1 MDGRKGAS
9 RGYVLDPRPIEA
21 SFRTFVKRDLE
32 AIRPGLTRDRQAGRS
47 VDPTVKEFRGVHSVL
62 VTDPLNPP
70 FEVDASTVMQV
81 TLRILECFKLR
92 HVRVQCVKPLVK
104 ELLVHVFW
112 VAYLCSFQRNGEEFL
127 GALREH
133 IANKWSKLPVIIPQA
148 CRDATLLVLPF
159 LMAEAVMDAFRESF
173 PASQPF
179 FAADGFDEHIYGI
192 VVREL
197 TGIEVCSATVVA
209 IKQRHFPTRKKATR
223 GGEPFRVAYHDGE
236 PTATKCG
243 GDAKQISPSKSSR
256 SWTSASRCA
265 SAGLLTTKVSPMLEL
280 KTSSSTI
287 FTTWDNGIVVQFRP
301 QAKARS
307 AGPVSVQESAKSAG
321 VFGGSRE
328 GEDAADEREKEKEK
342 PRRSGNQRRNR
353 RPTGGALVEGSARVR
368 HDALRLLRT
377 HETLLKPRPH
387 FKGSEFPRLVMAEDM
402 EKNKENKVKSR
413 NWQSLLAE
421 IRARSTSGDGD

>member
-1 MDGRKGAS
+1 
-9 RGYVLDPRPIEA
+9 VLDPRPIEA

-32 AIRPGLTRDRQAGRS
+32 AIRPGLTRERQVGRS
-47 VDPTVKEFRGVHSVL
+47 VDATVKEFRGVHSVM

-70 FEVDASTVMQV
+70 FEVDSSTVMQV

-92 HVRVQCVKPLVK
+92 HVRGQCMKPLVK
-104 ELLVHVFW
+104 ELLAHVFW
-112 VAYLCSFQRNGEEFL
+112 VVYLCSFQRDGAEHL
-127 GALREH
+127 GPLRDM
-133 IANKWSKLPVIIPQA
+133 IADKWSKLPVIIPQA
-148 CRDATLLVLPF
+148 CRDATMMVLPF
-159 LMAEAVMDAFRESF
+159 LMSEAVMDAFRESF

-179 FAADGFDEHIYGI
+179 FAADGFDEHVYGI

-197 TGIEVCSATVVA
+197 TGIEVNSATVAA
-209 IKQRHFPTRKKATR
+209 IKQRHFPTRKKAIR

-236 PTATKCG
+236 PAAPKG
-243 GDAKQISPSKSSR
+243 DGDAKLVSPSKSNR
-256 SWTSASRCA
+256 SWTSAFRCA
-265 SAGLLTTKVSPMLEL
+265 SAGVLTTRVSPMLEL

-301 QAKARS
+301 QAVPRVSGS
-307 AGPVSVQESAKSAG
+307 ALAQESAKTAG
-321 VFGGSRE
+321 VFGASRE
-328 GEDAADEREKEKEK
+328 AEDAVEEREKEKEK

-402 EKNKENKVKSR
+402 EKSKENKVKSR

-421 IRARSTSGDGD
+421 IRARDTNGEGD